1 MRVFSSQ
8 IIDNL
13 VIISYPGYV
22 VFIYLTLSNLFV
34 QIVVDFCASQYVKTH
49 GGVFVILSYSL
60 YITTLKLEQTN
71 TQFCK
76 HQLF

>member
-8 IIDNL
+8 IIDNP

-22 VFIYLTLSNLFV
+22 VFICLTLLNVFV

-49 GGVFVILSYSL
+49 MAVYL
-60 YITTLKLEQTN
+60 
-71 TQFCK
+71 
-76 HQLF
+76 